1 MFFSYFM
8 HRENSATENRLSD
21 RANFRICCSPNRP
34 LLTLKISAIYLFY
47 FFYYYNWR
55 KSSHKIGAKIV
66 RKWIFCKLCWIWLKF
81 CTHVGLAV
89 RLTDPVEFCEKS
101 EIQMKI
107 HIFSLIMAYFGTFA
121 TLVFTHFYRQ
131 TPKTFFAS
139 SKLSNEESSPRNKP
153 HDTLTALPCH
163 ITPKKG
169 LKSGI
174 LQFCP
179 ERDLNCMG

>member
-1 MFFSYFM
+1 MRVGRESRGLSNIRKYIKLRLKLGRKRPKTMFFSYFM

-66 RKWIFCKLCWIWLKF
+66 RKWIFSKLCWIWLKF

-101 EIQMKI
+101 EI
-107 HIFSLIMAYFGTFA
+107 
-121 TLVFTHFYRQ
+121 
-131 TPKTFFAS
+131 
-139 SKLSNEESSPRNKP
+139 
-153 HDTLTALPCH
+153 
-163 ITPKKG
+163 
-169 LKSGI
+169 
-174 LQFCP
+174 
-179 ERDLNCMG
+179 